1 MNPQYVKMEKEEQ
14 KAILNY
20 ISLFTKEDTTSS
32 KIIPEKID
40 SPKISL
46 IIPIY
51 NSEKTIIPLIHS
63 IQSQTLK
70 EIEIICINDNSTD
83 KTESILTKLKKED
96 PRIITITN
104 KIKRGILYNI
114 INAGLQAKGEYVIF
128 LYPDDF
134 FTSNDVLD
142 KLYDIATKKF
152 EEKIDIVHFKIC
164 ISIYNKEN
172 IDQIESLNY
181 ISIVNLNNLNKILK
195 NPDIFANYLQK
206 NKDITDS
213 RFIFDKIYKRDLI
226 QKAADYIG
234 PQIWNQILEFGFDF
248 LFTFA
253 MMKQCNNFINIKD
266 ICYSHKIKD
275 FSAMWEIDG
284 DRLKYNDDSNKKIG
298 DYMLVL
304 ERILQLTENEKDDG
318 EFRENILKELMEE
331 KYLKGISRSI
341 YYDKF
346 ITLFEK
352 IYNWKYADKDT
363 KKRTKE
369 NIRTI
374 IGYKIESGKKFVN
387 LLVS

>member
-1 MNPQYVKMEKEEQ
+1 MNPQYVKMEKEDQ
-14 KAILNY
+14 KAILDY
-20 ISLFTKEDTTSS
+20 FSLFTKEDTSS

-40 SPKISL
+40 SPKISI

-70 EIEIICINDNSTD
+70 EIEIICINDNSSD

-96 PRIITITN
+96 SRIITITN

-114 INAGLQAKGEYVIF
+114 INAGIQAKGEYVIF

-134 FTSNDVLD
+134 FISNDVLD

-164 ISIYNKEN
+164 LSIYNKEN

-181 ISIVNLNNLNKILK
+181 ISTVNLNKLNKILK
-195 NPDIFANYLQK
+195 NPDIFTNYLKK
-206 NKDITDS
+206 NKDKTES
-213 RFIFDKIYKRDLI
+213 RFIFDKMYKRDLI

-253 MMKQCNNFINIKD
+253 MMKQCNSFINIKD
-266 ICYSHKIKD
+266 ICYCHKIKD

-304 ERILQLTENEKDDG
+304 ERILQLTENEKDNG

>member
-14 KAILNY
+14 KAILDY
-20 ISLFTKEDTTSS
+20 ISLFSKEDSSS

-70 EIEIICINDNSTD
+70 EIEIICINDNSSD

-96 PRIITITN
+96 SRIITITN
-104 KIKRGILYNI
+104 KIRRGILYNI
-114 INAGLQAKGEYVIF
+114 INSGIQAKGEYVIF

-134 FTSNDVLD
+134 FISNDVLD

-181 ISIVNLNNLNKILK
+181 ISTVNLNNLNKILK

-206 NKDITDS
+206 NKDITKS
-213 RFIFDKIYKRDLI
+213 RFIFDKMYKRDLI

-253 MMKQCNNFINIKD
+253 MMKQCNSFINIKD
-266 ICYSHKIKD
+266 ICYCHKIKD

-304 ERILQLTENEKDDG
+304 ERILQLTENEKDNG

-352 IYNWKYADKDT
+352 IYNWKYVDKDT

>member
-1 MNPQYVKMEKEEQ
+1 MNPQYVKMEKEDQ
-14 KAILNY
+14 KAILDY
-20 ISLFTKEDTTSS
+20 FSLFTKEDTSS
-32 KIIPEKID
+32 KIISEKID
-40 SPKISL
+40 SPKISI

-63 IQSQTLK
+63 IQSQTMK
-70 EIEIICINDNSTD
+70 EIEIICINDNSSD

-96 PRIITITN
+96 SRIITITN

-114 INAGLQAKGEYVIF
+114 INAGIQAKGEYVIF

-134 FTSNDVLD
+134 FISNDVLD

-172 IDQIESLNY
+172 INQIESLNY
-181 ISIVNLNNLNKILK
+181 ISTVNLNNLNKILK

-206 NKDITDS
+206 NKDITES
-213 RFIFDKIYKRDLI
+213 RFIFDKMYKRDLI

-253 MMKQCNNFINIKD
+253 MMKQCNSFINIKD
-266 ICYSHKIKD
+266 ICYCHKIKD

-304 ERILQLTENEKDDG
+304 ERILQLTENEKDNG

>member
-1 MNPQYVKMEKEEQ
+1 MNPQYVKMEKEDQ
-14 KAILNY
+14 KSILDY
-20 ISLFTKEDTTSS
+20 ISLFTKEDSSS

-40 SPKISL
+40 SPKISI

-70 EIEIICINDNSTD
+70 EIEIICINDNSSD

-96 PRIITITN
+96 SRIITITN

-114 INAGLQAKGEYVIF
+114 INAGIQAKGEYVIF

-134 FTSNDVLD
+134 FISNDVLD

-172 IDQIESLNY
+172 INQIESLNY
-181 ISIVNLNNLNKILK
+181 ISTVNLNKLNKILK
-195 NPDIFANYLQK
+195 NPDIFANYLKK
-206 NKDITDS
+206 NKDITES
-213 RFIFDKIYKRDLI
+213 RFIFDKMYKRDLI

-253 MMKQCNNFINIKD
+253 MMKQCNSFINIKD
-266 ICYSHKIKD
+266 ICYCHKFKD

-304 ERILQLTENEKDDG
+304 ERILQLTENEKDNG

-352 IYNWKYADKDT
+352 IYNWKYVDKDT

>member
-1 MNPQYVKMEKEEQ
+1 MNPQYVKMEKEDQ
-14 KAILNY
+14 KSILDY
-20 ISLFTKEDTTSS
+20 ISLFTKEDSSS

-40 SPKISL
+40 SPKISI

-70 EIEIICINDNSTD
+70 EIEIICINDNSSD

-96 PRIITITN
+96 SRIITITN

-114 INAGLQAKGEYVIF
+114 INAGIQAKGEYVIF

-134 FTSNDVLD
+134 FISNDVLD

-181 ISIVNLNNLNKILK
+181 ISTVNLNNLNKILK

-206 NKDITDS
+206 NKDITES

-253 MMKQCNNFINIKD
+253 MMKQCNSFINIKD
-266 ICYSHKIKD
+266 ICYCHKFKD

-304 ERILQLTENEKDDG
+304 ERILQLTENEKDNG

-352 IYNWKYADKDT
+352 IYNWKYVDKDT

>member
-1 MNPQYVKMEKEEQ
+1 MNLQYVKMEKEDQ
-14 KAILNY
+14 KAILDY
-20 ISLFTKEDTTSS
+20 ISLFTKEDTSS

-70 EIEIICINDNSTD
+70 EIEIICINDNSSD

-96 PRIITITN
+96 SRIITITN

-114 INAGLQAKGEYVIF
+114 INSGIQAKGEYVIF

-181 ISIVNLNNLNKILK
+181 ISTVNLNNLNKILK

-206 NKDITDS
+206 NKDITES

-253 MMKQCNNFINIKD
+253 MMKQCNSFINIKD
-266 ICYSHKIKD
+266 ICYCHKIKD

-304 ERILQLTENEKDDG
+304 ERILQLTENEKDNG

-363 KKRTKE
+363 KKRAKE

>member
-1 MNPQYVKMEKEEQ
+1 MNPQYVKMEKEDQ
-14 KAILNY
+14 KAILDY
-20 ISLFTKEDTTSS
+20 FSLFTKEDTSS

-40 SPKISL
+40 SPKISI

-70 EIEIICINDNSTD
+70 EIEIICINDNSSD

-96 PRIITITN
+96 SRIITITN

-114 INAGLQAKGEYVIF
+114 INAGIKAKGEYVIF

-134 FTSNDVLD
+134 FISNDVLD

-181 ISIVNLNNLNKILK
+181 ISTVNLNNLNKILK
-195 NPDIFANYLQK
+195 NPHIFANYLQK
-206 NKDITDS
+206 NKDITES
-213 RFIFDKIYKRDLI
+213 RFIFDKMYKRDLI

-253 MMKQCNNFINIKD
+253 MMKQCNSFINIKD
-266 ICYSHKIKD
+266 ICYCHKIKD

-304 ERILQLTENEKDDG
+304 ERILQLTENEKDNG

-369 NIRTI
+369 YIRTI

>member
-1 MNPQYVKMEKEEQ
+1 MNPQYVKMEKEDQ
-14 KAILNY
+14 KSILDY
-20 ISLFTKEDTTSS
+20 ISLFTKEDTSS

-70 EIEIICINDNSTD
+70 EIEIICINDNSSD

-96 PRIITITN
+96 SRIITITN

-114 INAGLQAKGEYVIF
+114 INAGIQAKGEYVIF

-164 ISIYNKEN
+164 LSIYNKEN

-181 ISIVNLNNLNKILK
+181 ISTVNLNNLNKILK

-206 NKDITDS
+206 NKDITES

-253 MMKQCNNFINIKD
+253 MMKQCNSFINIKD
-266 ICYSHKIKD
+266 ICYCHKFKD

-304 ERILQLTENEKDDG
+304 ERILQLTENEKDNG

>member
-1 MNPQYVKMEKEEQ
+1 MNPQYVKMEKEDQ
-14 KAILNY
+14 KSILDY
-20 ISLFTKEDTTSS
+20 ISLFTKEDTSS

-70 EIEIICINDNSTD
+70 EIEIICINDNSSD

-96 PRIITITN
+96 SRIITITN

-114 INAGLQAKGEYVIF
+114 INAGIQAKGEYVIF

-164 ISIYNKEN
+164 LSIYNKEN

-181 ISIVNLNNLNKILK
+181 ISTVNLNNLNKILK

-206 NKDITDS
+206 NKDITES
-213 RFIFDKIYKRDLI
+213 RFIFDKMYKRDLI

-253 MMKQCNNFINIKD
+253 MMKQCNSFINIKD
-266 ICYSHKIKD
+266 ICYCHKIKD

-304 ERILQLTENEKDDG
+304 ERILQLTENEKDNG

-352 IYNWKYADKDT
+352 IYNWKYVDKDT

>member
-1 MNPQYVKMEKEEQ
+1 MNPQYVKMEKEDQ
-14 KAILNY
+14 KSILDY
-20 ISLFTKEDTTSS
+20 ISLFTKEDSSS

-40 SPKISL
+40 SPKISI

-70 EIEIICINDNSTD
+70 EIEIICINDNSSD

-96 PRIITITN
+96 SRIITITN

-114 INAGLQAKGEYVIF
+114 INAGIQAKGEYVIF

-134 FTSNDVLD
+134 FISNDVLD

-181 ISIVNLNNLNKILK
+181 ISTVNLNKLNKILK
-195 NPDIFANYLQK
+195 NPDIFANYLKK
-206 NKDITDS
+206 NKDITES
-213 RFIFDKIYKRDLI
+213 RFIFDKMYKRDLI

-253 MMKQCNNFINIKD
+253 MMKQCNSFINIKD
-266 ICYSHKIKD
+266 ICYCHKFKD

-304 ERILQLTENEKDDG
+304 ERILQLTENEKDNG

-352 IYNWKYADKDT
+352 IYNWKYVDKDT